1 MPLTLQESCDKY
13 TRLVRSTSNKRFMT
27 FKRFNQR
34 YGGCLPLNALIEK
47 QFKVSVMRAKRQ
59 NNDFIHARFLSL
71 RELVQSVS
79 DDSNVSVSSRDMEQ
93 HFPEKMSSLSSH
105 PRPYKTPEE
114 EPVETDTAIEN
125 DYEFKSK
132 PESSTEEVDPQPSKT
147 EITLADWKEWMNTQR
162 QEHDK
167 LNIKNN
173 MIVHFVPKTLDTSV
187 DALSLSAKLTKS
199 VAEALS
205 QCKPVKLR
213 DGTTLDKEWSEQD
226 VKAMMSSLKAKESGP
241 FYVHLL

>member
-1 MPLTLQESCDKY
+1 MPLTIQESCDKY
-13 TRLVRSTSNKRFMT
+13 TRLVRSTANKRFMS
-27 FKRFNQR
+27 FEMFNKR

-71 RELVQSVS
+71 RDLVQSVS
-79 DDSNVSVSSRDMEQ
+79 DDSNVSVSSRNVKQ

-125 DYEFKSK
+125 DYEFK
-132 PESSTEEVDPQPSKT
+132 PEPASSTEEIDPQPSKT
-147 EITLADWKEWMNTQR
+147 QTTLEEWKEWIGKER
-162 QEHDK
+162 EKEPK
-167 LNIKNN
+167 LTIKNN
-173 MIVHFVPKTLDTSV
+173 MIVHFVPKTLDTNA
-187 DALSLSAKLTKS
+187 DALTLSAKLTKS

-213 DGTTLDKEWSEQD
+213 DGSTLDKEWSEQD
-226 VKAMMSSLKAKESGP
+226 VKAMMTSLKSKESGP